1 METIMEKN
9 EQTHW
14 ADDVIDLGVSMNP
27 TRATCDF
34 CGSERMKSLWERC
47 GKDSSA
53 LCESCATLSKEDREK
68 VRQSKYCDNL
78 HHTVVVDEE
87 DKPIPYLPTGK
98 PMLTFNIR
106 TLKKKCPDP
115 RYEGSLWCYAGE
127 GFRMHWNGRQWNLRC
142 TKPWSEKGNSVFE
155 DEDPVALEMEGFWE
169 LIEYGGCVSVAM
181 KPEPRKLNINKA
193 PRIKTPVD
201 TGW

>member
-14 ADDVIDLGVSMNP
+14 ADDIEKYISRRPGHLVPCNYCEHERLIPL
-27 TRATCDF
+27 RE
-34 CGSERMKSLWERC
+34 SETPFNFV
-47 GKDSSA
+47 
-53 LCESCATLSKEDREK
+53 CESCAILSKEERIEVKIKRDGKYIAEK
-68 VRQSKYCDNL
+68 L
-78 HHTVVVDEE
+78 EE

-106 TLKKKCPDP
+106 TLQKKCPDP

-169 LIEYGGCVSVAM
+169 LIEYGGCISVAM